1 MEKNVLESVSYSLK
15 KLKILIFA
23 MQFILYK
30 KCIPLRLRW
39 SVEPQASVGLEMSP
53 KGPKVLKNQEVKSV
67 QDHYPDIINNQGM
80 FFRCLFTYLFDT
92 FIWQNCVKITANA
105 NKYILN
111 ISTIYIFLS
120 DCLAQLLTCLRLH
133 MITENP
139 SCMLPNP

>member
-30 KCIPLRLRW
+30 KCIPLRLRS

-53 KGPKVLKNQEVKSV
+53 KGPKVLKNQEVKNV

-80 FFRCLFTYLFDT
+80 FLRENSFWEIVVYFHE
-92 FIWQNCVKITANA
+92 
-105 NKYILN
+105 
-111 ISTIYIFLS
+111 IFVFF
-120 DCLAQLLTCLRLH
+120 Q
-133 MITENP
+133 IV
-139 SCMLPNP
+139 